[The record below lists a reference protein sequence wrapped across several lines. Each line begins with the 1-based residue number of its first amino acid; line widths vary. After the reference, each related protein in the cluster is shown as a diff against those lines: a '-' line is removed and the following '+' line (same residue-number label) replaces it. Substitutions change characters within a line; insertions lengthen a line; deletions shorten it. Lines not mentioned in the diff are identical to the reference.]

1 MNSEDRN
8 ILKNQLDK
16 IYKLM
21 DQVDRARVKGSTEYR
36 IMYELEQI
44 NMKLDIPFSD

>member
-8 ILKNQLDK
+8 ILKNQLDE

-21 DQVDRARVKGSTEYR
+21 DQVDNARVKGSIEYK

-44 NMKLDIPFSD
+44 NMRLDIPFND